1 MKASALLHELAL
13 WPARRTKELNM
24 LDAERITTRLMK
36 LIEPTFL
43 LAQRFPPAL
52 TLSLFAVLAAPNL
65 FASPSLPSLEL
76 KVAFPELKFDRPL
89 WIEEVP
95 DDSKR
100 LIIMQQNGKV
110 FVLSDSHKADELKVF
125 VDLTDRKPMVQ
136 NEEGLLAFSFHPQ
149 FKANGLFYLYYS
161 QQAPKRSVLS
171 EMRISKEDGNKAD
184 LTSERIL
191 LEIPQPYWNHN
202 GGTVLFGPDGYLY
215 LSLGDGG
222 AFNDPHLLGQSGH
235 FLLGKILRL
244 DVNSH
249 TGKLPY
255 GIPKDNPFVGKDK
268 QGNPK
273 ADPFDTQPE
282 GVRPEIWAYGVRNVW
297 RMSFDRQTGDL
308 WAGDVGQD
316 KWEEI
321 DLIVKGGN
329 YGWSAREGFHEFK
342 NQRTQGKSLD
352 PVIEYPHN
360 KGLAADCKFPE
371 HSPGISVTGGYVYR
385 GKKLPFLQ
393 GVYVYAD
400 FAMCTVWGLRYENG
414 QVTTHGELVKPNP
427 LHAIASF
434 GQDRDGELYA
444 LLFDGKIY
452 EFAEAKRAENP

>member
-1 MKASALLHELAL
+1 MHIRIQIAWTLLATALVLFGTRAAPASDS
-13 WPARRTKELNM
+13 WPAY
-24 LDAERITTRLMK
+24 
-36 LIEPTFL
+36 
-43 LAQRFPPAL
+43 
-52 TLSLFAVLAAPNL
+52 
-65 FASPSLPSLEL
+65 EL
-76 KVAFPELKFDRPL
+76 KVAFPELRFVRPL
-89 WIEEVP
+89 WMEEVP
-95 DDSKR
+95 DGSKR
-100 LIIMQQNGKV
+100 LVVMQQDGKILLVQPRHKEQDVKV
-110 FVLSDSHKADELKVF
+110 FLDIS
-125 VDLTDRKPMVQ
+125 DRKPWVQ
-136 NEEGLLAFSFHPQ
+136 NEEGLLAFAFHPQ
-149 FKANGLFYLYYS
+149 FKANGLFYIYYS

-171 EMRISKEDGNKAD
+171 EVRVSKDAPDKAD
-184 LTSERIL
+184 LASERIL

-222 AFNDPHLLGQSGH
+222 AFKDPHNLGQSGH

-244 DVNSH
+244 DVDSR

-255 GIPKDNPFVGKDK
+255 GIPKDNPFVAKDK

-282 GVRPEIWAYGVRNVW
+282 GLRPEIWAYGLRNVW
-297 RMSFDRQTGDL
+297 RMSFDRESGEL

-329 YGWSAREGFHEFK
+329 YGWSVREGFHEYK
-342 NQRTQGKSLD
+342 TQKAQGEPLD

-360 KGLAADCKFPE
+360 AGLAAECKFPD
-371 HSPGISVTGGYVYR
+371 HSPGLSVTGGYVYR
-385 GKKLPFLQ
+385 GKKLPSLR

-400 FAMCTVWGLRYENG
+400 FATGTVWGLRAEKG
-414 QVTTHGELVKPNP
+414 QVTKHGELVKPNP

-434 GQDRDGELYA
+434 AEDREGELYV
-444 LLFDGKIY
+444 LIFDGKIY
-452 EFAEAKRAENP
+452 ELTEVQPTAK